1 MEERVRRRP
10 EEPGGIVS
18 SNQQNRSET
27 RDLTHSNEGM
37 VLFYLVNTCDSLLG
51 MDDVERILFWF
62 RERLILDH
70 AIVSKRFTQC

>member
-1 MEERVRRRP
+1 VEERVRRRP

-37 VLFYLVNTCDSLLG
+37 VLFYLVDTSGPLLG
-51 MDDVERILFWF
+51 MDDVERVLFWF
-62 RERLILDH
+62 GKRLILDH
-70 AIVSKRFTQC
+70 ATVSKRITPC